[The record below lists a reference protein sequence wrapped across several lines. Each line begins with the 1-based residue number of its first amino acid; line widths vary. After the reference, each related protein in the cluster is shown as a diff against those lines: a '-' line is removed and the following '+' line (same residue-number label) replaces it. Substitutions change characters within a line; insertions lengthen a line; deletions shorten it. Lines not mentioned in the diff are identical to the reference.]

1 MTAAATGGFLKPR
14 VTTKL
19 HPKVTGQDLLSF
31 FQQLATLF
39 RAGTP
44 LLESL
49 HIASMQTE
57 SSRLQEV
64 IKQVAHKVAA
74 GSALNAALLDFPKYF
89 KREWVEVIRSGED
102 SGELGE
108 VLDSLCAQMDASAQM
123 RNQLV
128 SAMMYP
134 LIIMIVAVAA
144 VAVMLI
150 EVVPTFAQ
158 MFDSFGKELPG
169 ITQAVLNFSDFLRS
183 NFLALLGGIVGVT
196 VGVRH
201 YVRTP
206 GGRQLFHRLL
216 VSLPLLGE
224 VTVQICMQKFAN
236 NLALLLRAGL
246 PLHEAIG
253 SLQGIFHS
261 NVVYQQALKGV
272 SRSVG
277 SGGTLAESLEQTGVF
292 TAFVAKMVLIGE
304 ESGTL
309 TEVLDQVDEFYRRKV
324 GTIVTR
330 VTKALETVSILGMG
344 IAVAVILCA
353 IYLPLFSMAS
363 GV

>member
-1 MTAAATGGFLKPR
+1 MTAATATGFFKPR
-14 VTTKL
+14 VSSKL
-19 HPKVTGQDLLSF
+19 HPKVTGQDTIAF
-31 FQQLATLF
+31 FQQLSTLF

-49 HIASMQTE
+49 HIAAMQTE

-64 IKQVAHKVAA
+64 IKSIAHKVAA
-74 GSALNAALLDFPKYF
+74 GSPLNLALLDFPKYF
-89 KREWVEVIRSGED
+89 KREWIEIIRSGED

-108 VLDSLCAQMDASAQM
+108 VLDSLTAQMDASAQ
-123 RNQLV
+123 RRSQLT

-134 LIIMIVAVAA
+134 LIIMIVAVCA

-169 ITQAVLNFSDFLRS
+169 ITQSVLDFSGFLRS
-183 NFLALLGGIVGVT
+183 NFLALIGGIVAVT
-196 VGVRH
+196 LGTRH

-206 GGRQLFHRLL
+206 GGRQFYHRLL
-216 VSLPLLGE
+216 VSLPLIGE
-224 VTVQICMQKFAN
+224 VVVQICMQKFAN

-272 SRSVG
+272 SKSVG
-277 SGGTLAESLEQTGVF
+277 SGTTLADSLEDAGVF
-292 TAFVAKMVLIGE
+292 TQFVAKMVRIGE

-309 TEVLDQVDEFYRRKV
+309 IDVLDQVDLFYRRKV
-324 GTIVTR
+324 STIVTR

-344 IAVAVILCA
+344 VAVAVILCA